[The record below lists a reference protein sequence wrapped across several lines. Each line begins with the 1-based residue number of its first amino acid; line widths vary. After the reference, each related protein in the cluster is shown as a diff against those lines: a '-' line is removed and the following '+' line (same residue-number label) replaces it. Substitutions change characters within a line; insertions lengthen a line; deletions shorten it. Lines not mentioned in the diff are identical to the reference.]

1 MKNLAVI
8 ERTGEDPKFDHSMG
22 EEFLEIDHA
31 ASTSGGCIGFAL
43 RIGVA
48 LHLANQ

>member
-1 MKNLAVI
+1 MEQLVAI
-8 ERTGEDPKFDHSMG
+8 ERAGEDPEFDNPVG
-22 EEFLEIDHA
+22 EEFLEIDHP
-31 ASTSGGCIGFAL
+31 ASTSDGCIGFAL